1 METKKE
7 KKMKVPHVLAIFVII
22 MLVISALTYIIPA
35 GEYDRA
41 VDETTGRTLVVAGS
55 YHLIDKNPTRVVP

>member
-22 MLVISALTYIIPA
+22 MLVISALTP
-35 GEYDRA
+35 RA
-41 VDETTGRTLVVAGS
+41 SMTVRW
-55 YHLIDKNPTRVVP
+55 TRPRAAR